1 MSGQGNARPS
11 EKAPSTHSVHEVVR
25 SISVSAYRL
34 ISTSNTHASNK
45 ATRIEKTMPATSQ
58 YRPPNPPAS
67 TAMPAT
73 TNGSVGDLTQRHA
86 QHEGLAQVRPHGP
99 PAPQPQ
105 QLDGH
110 DPTPSGEPHHEHLC
124 AYRPLALSRP

>member
-1 MSGQGNARPS
+1 MVTKMPTFHAHAATFSERTSLTPLIRPS
-11 EKAPSTHSVHEVVR
+11 VSSHRAKAGATRRRAAMRDLLRKPLTRTPVHEVVR
-25 SISVSAYRL
+25 RIPVFVYRL

-73 TNGSVGDLTQRHA
+73 TNGSVA
-86 QHEGLAQVRPHGP
+86 I
-99 PAPQPQ
+99 
-105 QLDGH
+105 
-110 DPTPSGEPHHEHLC
+110 
-124 AYRPLALSRP
+124 

>member
-1 MSGQGNARPS
+1 MPTFYARWYVILENIADSSLLLGLRIFAPGESRGYSKASNYAPGDVGRGYVRPS
-11 EKAPSTHSVHEVVR
+11 DKPLPRILVREVVR
-25 SISVSAYRL
+25 RISVSAYRL

-73 TNGSVGDLTQRHA
+73 TNGSVA
-86 QHEGLAQVRPHGP
+86 I
-99 PAPQPQ
+99 
-105 QLDGH
+105 
-110 DPTPSGEPHHEHLC
+110 
-124 AYRPLALSRP
+124 